1 MAYRTIQQA
10 LLLVFSGMVWC
21 SGVQAQP
28 VQMLKPG
35 LWQTTTQVWID
46 GKDVMATMRAATDQ
60 ILNKARAE
68 MTPEQRADLDNN
80 MPADDMETECI
91 TAEDAAMNPQDS
103 LRQALQSMHQAAS
116 WACSFSNERTSTAG
130 YSFDYRCSTPAHAR
144 AEGKARLEIDASK
157 RSYRADINGDS
168 HVVNDDT
175 GAPLHP
181 RMVKARSLTT
191 GQWRAAQCE

>member
-1 MAYRTIQQA
+1 MTYRTIQQA
-10 LLLVFSGMVWC
+10 LLLVFSGMLVC
-21 SGVQAQP
+21 GGVQAQS

-46 GKDVMATMRAATDQ
+46 GKDVMAAMRLATDQ
-60 ILNKARAE
+60 ILSRARAE
-68 MTPEQRADLDNN
+68 MTPEQRADFDNN
-80 MPADDMETECI
+80 MPTDNMETECI

-116 WACSFSNERTSTAG
+116 WACSFSNELTSATG
-130 YSFDYRCSTPAHAR
+130 YSFDYRCRTPANAR
-144 AEGKARLEIDASK
+144 AGGKARFEIDASK
-157 RSYRADINGDS
+157 RSYRADINGDG

-191 GQWRAAQCE
+191 GQWHAEQCE